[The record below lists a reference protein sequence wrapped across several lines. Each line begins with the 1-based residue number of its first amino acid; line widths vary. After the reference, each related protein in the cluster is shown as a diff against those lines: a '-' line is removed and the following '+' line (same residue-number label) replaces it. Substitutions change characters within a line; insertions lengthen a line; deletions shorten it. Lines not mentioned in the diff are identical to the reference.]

1 MKRLFFAG
9 LILAVSLL
17 ASPADA
23 QTHHFWRVYSPEHDQ
38 TFAYGSERNRVWLQW
53 GHDRHLVLM
62 LKYTNDPYVD
72 RDNPRLYD
80 TFFFPFPGI
89 TLGKDGHT
97 FYYRTPSGR
106 SIPVAEKR
114 PDFLGVNE
122 VKLLPNAV
130 VIVDKPHGY
139 LTVRLD
145 ILDPVAR

>member
-17 ASPADA
+17 ASPAHA
-23 QTHHFWRVYSPEHDQ
+23 QTQHFWRVYSPEHDQ
-38 TFAYGSERNRVWLQW
+38 TFAYGSEQNRVWLQW
-53 GHDRHLVLM
+53 GPDRHLVLM

-72 RDNPRLYD
+72 RNNPRLYD
-80 TFFFPFPGI
+80 TFFFPFPAI

-106 SIPVAEKR
+106 LIPVAAKR
-114 PDFLGVNE
+114 PDFFGVNE
-122 VKLLPNAV
+122 VKLLPDAV
-130 VIVDKPHGY
+130 VVVEKPHGY

-145 ILDPVAR
+145 ILDPAAT